1 MRHGT
6 FNSVSTPN
14 LTGTYIY
21 SIYTVYSILYYIILY
36 EYYTLPMKPNL
47 NSINSFTSD
56 FKFWLMMF
64 RVGIFFNHFLQLNN
78 FISHKKI

>member
-1 MRHGT
+1 
-6 FNSVSTPN
+6 
-14 LTGTYIY
+14 
-21 SIYTVYSILYYIILY
+21 
-36 EYYTLPMKPNL
+36 MKPNL